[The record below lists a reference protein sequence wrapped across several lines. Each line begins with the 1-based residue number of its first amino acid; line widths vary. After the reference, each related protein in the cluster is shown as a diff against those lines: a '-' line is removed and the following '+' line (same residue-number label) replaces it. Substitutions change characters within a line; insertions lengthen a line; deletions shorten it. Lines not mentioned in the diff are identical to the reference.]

1 MLILYEYVLMK
12 MLKLSEVKLLKYQAV
27 PKKEVMQM
35 VEEVGKD
42 IILVQS

>member
-12 MLKLSEVKLLKYQAV
+12 MLKLSEVKLLKHQAV

-42 IILVQS
+42 IILV